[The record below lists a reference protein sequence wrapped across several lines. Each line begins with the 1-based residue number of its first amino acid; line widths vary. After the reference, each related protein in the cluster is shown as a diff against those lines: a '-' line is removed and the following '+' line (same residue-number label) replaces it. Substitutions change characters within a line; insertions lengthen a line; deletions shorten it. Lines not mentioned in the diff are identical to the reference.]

1 MSTGHHD
8 REVNVPQ
15 DFSEKKPERGRWY
28 RLNVRL
34 DEDEYRQFADAC
46 AELDVSPNTLIRDM
60 IRMVLPNLGV
70 VKDALATA
78 PQGDP
83 TINDDVIRR
92 VLTEVYEQRARA
104 YRAALDR
111 LEGGVS

>member
-1 MSTGHHD
+1 MSSGHHA
-8 REVNVPQ
+8 REVTVPQ
-15 DFSEKKPERGRWY
+15 DFNEKKPERGRWY

-46 AELDVSPNTLIRDM
+46 AELDVSPNMLIRDM
-60 IRMVLPNLGV
+60 IRMMLPNLGV

-83 TINDDVIRR
+83 TINDEVMRR
-92 VLTEVYEQRARA
+92 VLTEVYEQRARV
-104 YRAALDR
+104 YRSALTR
-111 LEGGVS
+111 LEDA

>member
-1 MSTGHHD
+1 M
-8 REVNVPQ
+8 PQ
-15 DFSEKKPERGRWY
+15 SFGDKKPERGRWY

-46 AELDVSPNTLIRDM
+46 TDLEMSPNMLIRDM
-60 IRMVLPNLGV
+60 IRMMLPNLDV
-70 VKDALATA
+70 VKDALAAA

-83 TINDDVIRR
+83 TLGEDVMRH

-104 YRAALDR
+104 YRSALDR
-111 LEGGVS
+111 LDEA

>member
-1 MSTGHHD
+1 MSSGHHT
-8 REVNVPQ
+8 REATVPQ
-15 DFSEKKPERGRWY
+15 DFNEKKPERGRWY

-60 IRMVLPNLGV
+60 IRMMLPNLGV
-70 VKDALATA
+70 VKDALVTA

-83 TINDDVIRR
+83 TINDEVMRR

-104 YRAALDR
+104 YRSALTR
-111 LEGGVS
+111 LEDA